1 MRLARRCVA
10 LILSAFD
17 LTPVQL
23 VGAPD
28 WASAD
33 RFDIVATAGHDAR
46 SDEIHLMLRSL
57 LEDRFHL
64 TLRKEQREMPVHEL
78 VLARADGRLGPR
90 LVQVASE
97 DECRTAPPKLPQ
109 RPATG
114 NGTAIAGG
122 CGPMSQLARVA
133 FPALQTA
140 VVDKTGLTGT
150 WYWSMYFDASM
161 LQGTPDGARVNVDP
175 NLPSLPTAFEEQLG
189 LKFRS
194 TRGPVDVLVIDH
206 VEHPSED

>member
-1 MRLARRCVA
+1 LVP

-28 WASAD
+28 WASTD
-33 RFDIVATAGHDAR
+33 RFDITATAGHDAR
-46 SDEIHLMLRSL
+46 GDEIRLMLQSL
-57 LEDRFHL
+57 LGDPFHL
-64 TLRKEQREMPVHEL
+64 TLLKEQREMPVHEL

-90 LVQVASE
+90 LVQVSSE

-114 NGTAIAGG
+114 NGTALAGG
-122 CGPMSQLARVA
+122 CGSMSQLARVA

-150 WYWSMYFDASM
+150 
-161 LQGTPDGARVNVDP
+161 
-175 NLPSLPTAFEEQLG
+175 
-189 LKFRS
+189 
-194 TRGPVDVLVIDH
+194 
-206 VEHPSED
+206 